1 MTAAP
6 AERRRPA
13 DPVPGCT
20 AKNRG
25 SNKVLRRL
33 IRNIEAVGGVVRPSC
48 TRTGHW
54 KVYLDGQYIG
64 GLPGTP
70 GDIRALANDIARLRR
85 GGLRIDTKG
94 RPL

>member
-1 MTAAP
+1 MTAHPEIDGTGRRARRG
-6 AERRRPA
+6 ANKTIRCLIKEIERA
-13 DPVPGCT
+13 
-20 AKNRG
+20 
-25 SNKVLRRL
+25 
-33 IRNIEAVGGVVRPSC
+33 GGEVRPSC

-54 KVYLDGQYIG
+54 KVYLDGVYIG

-94 RPL
+94 RAL